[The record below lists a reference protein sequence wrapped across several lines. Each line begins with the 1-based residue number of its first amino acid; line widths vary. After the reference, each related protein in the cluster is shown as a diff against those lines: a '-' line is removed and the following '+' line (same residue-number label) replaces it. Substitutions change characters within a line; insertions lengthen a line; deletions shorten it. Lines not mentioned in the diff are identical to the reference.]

1 MSVSGFTQK
10 STSSVSSTSPATSS
24 SHQPPTK
31 ALKAFEDADSDHTS
45 SKPLVESTDDEL
57 TENVV
62 QAVPNVPQ
70 EEEDVPGGEEEH
82 EADAFV
88 PNPDRQ
94 ATLEVPTVDSH
105 PVQVKPEVFEIGED
119 DHEEKQEDKGRLEEA
134 VAETYSP
141 ESQPLL
147 AKADQPLVQ
156 TFSVGSAA
164 VRASSFPSRSLSDP
178 EGFCTLFKTK
188 NPKNQ

>member
-31 ALKAFEDADSDHTS
+31 ALKAFEDAHSDHSS

-62 QAVPNVPQ
+62 EAVPNVPK
-70 EEEDVPGGEEEH
+70 EEDVTGGEEEH

-94 ATLEVPTVDSH
+94 STLEVDLFRE
-105 PVQVKPEVFEIGED
+105 QVKPEVFEIGLR
-119 DHEEKQEDKGRLEEA
+119 KQSKRL
-134 VAETYSP
+134 
-141 ESQPLL
+141 
-147 AKADQPLVQ
+147 
-156 TFSVGSAA
+156 
-164 VRASSFPSRSLSDP
+164 
-178 EGFCTLFKTK
+178 
-188 NPKNQ
+188 